1 MADLTRIF
9 AWDQTSIGPIARWPD
24 VLLITVNI
32 LLASPHPMFL
42 WWGPEL
48 LQFYNDA
55 YRQCLRDDKHPRA
68 LGQKGAEC
76 WPEVWSTIGPQIEQV
91 MLNGKTVWQENQL
104 IPIFRDG
111 CLEDVYW
118 TYAYSP
124 VRDLAGNIG
133 GTLVICTET
142 TKKQIAEQ
150 TLRQELNRLG
160 DLFQQAPAFFTVLRG
175 PQHMFERI
183 NPLYQQL
190 LRAAQPHWQD
200 SARGCA
206 GSRGPGI
213 HRDPGHGVSNRRAVH
228 RSWYADTVGAARLG
242 SSRPTLP
249 GFCLSTH
256 A

>member
-1 MADLTRIF
+1 VLQSPKDVAPAGLPSLSGTDKVFAPGEMADLVRTF
-9 AWDQTSIGPIARWPD
+9 AWHRTQVGPIALWPD

-32 LLASPHPMFL
+32 LLSSPHPMFL

-48 LQFYNDA
+48 VQFYNDA

-68 LGQKGAEC
+68 LGQKGKEC
-76 WPEVWSTIGPQIEQV
+76 WPEVWPTIGPQIEQV
-91 MLNGKTVWQENQL
+91 MSSGRTVWQENQL
-104 IPIFRDG
+104 IPILRDG

-124 VRDLAGNIG
+124 VRDLEGNIT
-133 GTLVICTET
+133 GTLVVCTET

-175 PQHMFERI
+175 PHHVFERI

-190 LRAAQPHWQD
+190 L
-200 SARGCA
+200 
-206 GSRGPGI
+206 GPRSLIGKSV
-213 HRDPGHGVSNRRAVH
+213 HDAVPEAE
-228 RSWYADTVGAARLG
+228 SQ
-242 SSRPTLP
+242 
-249 GFCLSTH
+249 GFI
-256 A
+256 